1 MPITID
7 RIDDKRSAFVEYE
20 EYEEICHAWIAYQ
33 TMGTF
38 SDFWAPAE
46 LARLCEK
53 DPENAW
59 IIIQMIFRRVG
70 ETGLALKLA
79 SGPLE
84 CLLTHHGPEMI
95 EAVERLARED
105 KLFRSNCLARLW
117 RSGIDT
123 ETWSRIRS
131 AAA

>member
-1 MPITID
+1 
-7 RIDDKRSAFVEYE
+7 
-20 EYEEICHAWIAYQ
+20 
-33 TMGTF
+33 
-38 SDFWAPAE
+38 
-46 LARLCEK
+46 
-53 DPENAW
+53 
-59 IIIQMIFRRVG
+59 
-70 ETGLALKLA
+70 
-79 SGPLE
+79 
-84 CLLTHHGPEMI
+84 MI